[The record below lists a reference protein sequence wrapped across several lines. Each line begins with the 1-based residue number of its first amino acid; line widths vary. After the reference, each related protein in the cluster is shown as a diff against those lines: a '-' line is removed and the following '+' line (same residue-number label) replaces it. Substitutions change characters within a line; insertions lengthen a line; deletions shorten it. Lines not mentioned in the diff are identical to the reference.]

1 MQGTV
6 KNISPAG
13 FKKFITAECTRDVST
28 KLSDNEKLSNLVH
41 YLVLDEPGKV
51 SLIKLLKAFNLGPRD
66 APLK

>member
-1 MQGTV
+1 MQGTI

-13 FKKFITAECTRDVST
+13 FKKFLNTECTRDVNA

-41 YLVLDEPGKV
+41 YLVLAEPGKV
-51 SLIKLLKAFNLGPRD
+51 SLIILLKAFNLGPRD